1 MKKFTRHIFLMILPL
16 IILLLMV
23 EIFYRITPNSY
34 LLKNEMMKKKYR
46 DAEAIILGS
55 SHTFYGINPKYM
67 SVKAINAANISQT
80 IYFDELLFLKHI
92 NHFKNMKYVILNIG
106 YTTLSQKDNT
116 EDDIWRK
123 YYYEAYMDLNVPVIS
138 KFDTERYFLSFT
150 KSFNF
155 NAKLIFKYIHNG
167 SILNCD
173 ENGFGTDYTVA
184 NKDPNFKNNTK
195 EIIKRHE
202 DNLMDFSL
210 NVHRIQKMI
219 DMSKKKG
226 IKVVLIITPATKEYV
241 NGVNQY
247 KWNKIVETCNLLS
260 QKNDNVSFLNLFDDP
275 RFTDDDLFDTDHLNE
290 IGAQKCTRILN
301 DILN

>member
-1 MKKFTRHIFLMILPL
+1 MKKFINHVFLMILPL
-16 IILLLMV
+16 IVLLLIV
-23 EIFYRITPNSY
+23 EIFYRFIPNSY
-34 LLKNEMMKKKYR
+34 SFKNDLIKKKYNV
-46 DAEAIILGS
+46 AEALILGS

-67 SVKAINAANISQT
+67 NVKAINAANISQT

-116 EDDIWRK
+116 EDDKWRK
-123 YYYEAYMDLNVPVIS
+123 YYYETYMDLNVPIIS
-138 KFDTERYFLSFT
+138 KFDVERYFLSFT

-155 NAKLIFKYIHNG
+155 NVKLIFKYIQNG

-202 DNLMDFSL
+202 DNLLDFSL
-210 NVHRIQKMI
+210 NVQRIENMI
-219 DMSKKKG
+219 ALSKNKG
-226 IKVVLIITPATKEYV
+226 IKVILIITPATKEYV
-241 NGVNQY
+241 NGINQQ
-247 KWNKIVETCNLLS
+247 KWNKIVKTCESLS
-260 QKNDNVSFLNLFDDP
+260 EQNNNVTLLNLFDDI

-290 IGAQKCTRILN
+290 IGAQKCTNILN
-301 DILN
+301 DVLK

>member
-1 MKKFTRHIFLMILPL
+1 MEKFIFKVFKFILP
-16 IILLLMV
+16 IILIFCLIEL
-23 EIFYRITPNSY
+23 FYRVVPNNYSF
-34 LLKNEMMKKKYR
+34 KSETIKKKYNS
-46 DAEAIILGS
+46 AEILVLGS
-55 SHTFYGINPKYM
+55 SHTFYGINPKFLK
-67 SVKAINAANISQT
+67 SPTFNLAQISQT
-80 IYFDELLFLKHI
+80 LYFDKLLFEKHI
-92 NHFKNMKYVILNIG
+92 NEFDKLKYLILNIE
-106 YTTLSQKDNT
+106 YTTLSQRDNT
-116 EDDIWRK
+116 DDDVWRK
-123 YYYEAYMDLNVPVIS
+123 YYYEAYMDLNVPIIS
-138 KFDTERYFLSFT
+138 KFDIERYFLSFT

-155 NAKLIFKYIHNG
+155 NTKLIYKYIFNG

-260 QKNDNVSFLNLFDDP
+260 QKNDNVSFLNLFDDT